1 VSPTARALAECRK
14 RGWIAQTVEQTIPRT
29 FIKRDFLGV
38 IDIIALTPSKEQ
50 VGGLCCV
57 YKRPYD
63 CCAGEY
69 TCATCGTT
77 NTVVPG
83 TILGIQV
90 TSGSNHAARIAK
102 AKAEPRLTAWLN
114 AGARFVVWSF
124 AKQGA
129 RGKRK
134 QWRLREEAVTQ

>member
-1 VSPTARALAECRK
+1 VSPTARALRECKR
-14 RGWIAQTVEQTIPRT
+14 RGWVAQTVEQTIPRT

-38 IDIIALTPSKEQ
+38 IDIIAIVPSEAPTG
-50 VGGLCCV
+50 VFGVELV
-57 YKRPYD
+57 
-63 CCAGEY
+63 E
-69 TCATCGTT
+69 
-77 NTVVPG
+77 PG
-83 TILGIQV
+83 TIIGIQV

-114 AGARFVVWSF
+114 AGARFVVWSW
-124 AKQGA
+124 AKQGG

>member
-1 VSPTARALAECRK
+1 VSSPTARALAECKR
-14 RGWIAQTVEQTIPRT
+14 RGWICQVVEQTIPRT

-38 IDIIALTPSKEQ
+38 IDIIAIQPAGHYEDSEGPLYTPT
-50 VGGLCCV
+50 GF
-57 YKRPYD
+57 
-63 CCAGEY
+63 
-69 TCATCGTT
+69 
-77 NTVVPG
+77 
-83 TILGIQV
+83 ILGIQV

-102 AKAEPRLTAWLN
+102 AKAEPRLTAWLS
-114 AGARFVVWSF
+114 AGARFVVWSW